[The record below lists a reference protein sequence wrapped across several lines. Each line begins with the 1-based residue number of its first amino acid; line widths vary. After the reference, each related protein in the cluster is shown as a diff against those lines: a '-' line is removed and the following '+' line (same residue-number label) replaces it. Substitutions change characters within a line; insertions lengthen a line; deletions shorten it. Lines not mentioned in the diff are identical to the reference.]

1 MRKTLRIGL
10 ITTFAAFH
18 VTLYSL
24 SFGLWRNWAIY
35 LEPLEAIILGPW
47 AGFSAALIGSVIA
60 RMIKPID
67 FWMFGIIA
75 EPLGVLACG
84 FLAKGR
90 WKPVLAIYVIMLA
103 AYFIHPFGRWLPF
116 WTILDILLAFILIYP
131 VAKITGNMLE
141 ESLKRLSLSLVLVSF
156 IGTVTDA
163 LTRVFLLIPAGLYM
177 LFGFSPD
184 VVYSIFV
191 AGAIASYIED
201 VLVVVVS
208 ILAGVPILVAL
219 RRIPNLQYLLT

>member
-1 MRKTLRIGL
+1 MIA
-10 ITTFAAFH
+10 IFAAFH
-18 VTLYSL
+18 ATLYFL

-35 LEPLEAIILGPW
+35 LEPIEGIILGPW
-47 AGFSAALIGSVIA
+47 AGLSAALLGSVIA
-60 RMIKPID
+60 RMVKPNG

-90 WKPVLAIYVIMLA
+90 WKPVLAIYVMMLA

-141 ESLKRLSLSLVLVSF
+141 ENLKRLPLSLVLVSF

-177 LFGFSPD
+177 LFGFPPD
-184 VVYSIFV
+184 AVYWIFV
-191 AGAIASYIED
+191 TGAIDSYIED

-208 ILAGVPILVAL
+208 ILVGVPILVAL
-219 RRIPNLQYLLT
+219 RRVPNLRYLLT

>member
-10 ITTFAAFH
+10 IATFAAFH
-18 VTLYSL
+18 VALYFL

-35 LEPLEAIILGPW
+35 LEPIEGIILGPW

-90 WKPVLAIYVIMLA
+90 WKPVLAIYAIMLA
-103 AYFIHPFGRWLPF
+103 AYFIHPFGRWLPL

-141 ESLKRLSLSLVLVSF
+141 ENLKHLPLSLVLVSF

-177 LFGFSPD
+177 LFGFPSD
-184 VVYSIFV
+184 AVYLIFV
-191 AGAIASYIED
+191 TGAIDSYIED

-208 ILAGVPILVAL
+208 ILVGVPILVAL
-219 RRIPNLQYLLT
+219 RRIPNLRHLLT

>member
-1 MRKTLRIGL
+1 L

-18 VTLYSL
+18 VTLYFL

-35 LEPLEAIILGPW
+35 LEPLEGIILGPW

-116 WTILDILLAFILIYP
+116 WTILDILLALILIYP

-141 ESLKRLSLSLVLVSF
+141 ENLKRLSLSLVLVSF

-177 LFGFSPD
+177 VFGFPPD
-184 VVYSIFV
+184 AVYSIFV
-191 AGAIASYIED
+191 AGAIGSYIED

-208 ILAGVPILVAL
+208 ILVGVPILVAL
-219 RRIPNLQYLLT
+219 RRIPNLQHLLT

>member
-1 MRKTLRIGL
+1 MQKTLKIGL
-10 ITTFAAFH
+10 IATFAAFH
-18 VTLYSL
+18 ATLYFL

-35 LEPLEAIILGPW
+35 LEPIEGIILGPW
-47 AGFSAALIGSVIA
+47 AGFFAAFIGSVIA

-90 WKPVLAIYVIMLA
+90 WKPVLAIYAIMLA
-103 AYFIHPFGRWLPF
+103 AYFAHPFGRWLPF
-116 WTILDILLAFILIYP
+116 WTILDILLAFVLVYP
-131 VAKITGNMLE
+131 VAKMTGNLLKQN
-141 ESLKRLSLSLVLVSF
+141 LKRLPVSLVLVSF

-163 LTRVFLLIPAGLYM
+163 LTRVFLFIPAGLYL
-177 LFGFSPD
+177 LFELSPD
-184 VVYSIFV
+184 VVYWIFV
-191 AGAIASYIED
+191 AGAIDSYIED

-208 ILAGVPILVAL
+208 FLVGVPIIVTLQ
-219 RRIPNLQYLLT
+219 RIPSLRYLLT